1 MKRIPL
7 TPASG
12 NLLHP
17 VDKKQRQPEKA
28 PPSAQPEQV
37 PPSAQPG
44 IYLALKHVEAGSTK
58 ASAWRKSFACL
69 KFREVKV
76 GASIWPHR
84 VTPTACA
91 TEL

>member
-28 PPSAQPEQV
+28 